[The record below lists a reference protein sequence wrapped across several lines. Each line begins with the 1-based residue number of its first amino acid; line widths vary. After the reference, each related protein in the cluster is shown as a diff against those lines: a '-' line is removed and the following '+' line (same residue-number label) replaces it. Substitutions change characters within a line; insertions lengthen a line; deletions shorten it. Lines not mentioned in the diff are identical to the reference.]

1 MNVIDSSHT
10 SNTALLISILILG
23 IFIFI
28 GSFLYYIVYRTSKI
42 DSHITDLNKSTMS
55 TTLSFALDSQNYS
68 VKIDNLD
75 GNHNIGDIIPIWIR
89 LQNPNVVFLN
99 QQYNTNIYVSM
110 FIGVFL
116 ILSTLIY
123 MGYLAS
129 HVGRPI
135 LVPPVE
141 ASLPQESPTAPLKR
155 SSPPAGPQESPT
167 SVEYS
172 RSTIENSPIRSPYGF
187 TSSEGGFEVQTK
199 ESPTNMY
206 NRQKNLD
213 DKIQN
218 HNDVYIKFNKLS
230 SQNYLF

>member
-89 LQNPNVVFLN
+89 LQNPNVVFLT

-129 HVGRPI
+129 PVGRPI

-141 ASLPQESPTAPLKR
+141 ASLPQESPT
-155 SSPPAGPQESPT
+155 

-172 RSTIENSPIRSPYGF
+172 RPTIENSPIRSPYGF

>member
-10 SNTALLISILILG
+10 SNTALLISILLLG

-42 DSHITDLNKSTMS
+42 DSHITDINKSTMS

-110 FIGVFL
+110 FIGGFL

-129 HVGRPI
+129 NQSLPKVESSFLQTPSEAS
-135 LVPPVE
+135 PPSEAASAAAAPRSPPKVE
-141 ASLPQESPTAPLKR
+141 AS
-155 SSPPAGPQESPT
+155 
-167 SVEYS
+167 
-172 RSTIENSPIRSPYGF
+172 SPYGLR
-187 TSSEGGFEVQTK
+187 SSAGSLGGSDSST

-206 NRQKNLD
+206 NKQKNLD

>member
-10 SNTALLISILILG
+10 SNTALLISILLLG
-23 IFIFI
+23 IFICL

-42 DSHITDLNKSTMS
+42 DSHITDINKSTMS

-110 FIGVFL
+110 FVGGVI

-129 HVGRPI
+129 KQSLPKVESSF
-135 LVPPVE
+135 LQPPSE
-141 ASLPQESPTAPLKR
+141 ASPPSEAASTRSPSTALRPASLGP
-155 SSPPAGPQESPT
+155 SPPSEAAS
-167 SVEYS
+167 
-172 RSTIENSPIRSPYGF
+172 SPYGLR
-187 TSSEGGFEVQTK
+187 SSAGSLGGSDSST

-206 NRQKNLD
+206 NKQKNLD